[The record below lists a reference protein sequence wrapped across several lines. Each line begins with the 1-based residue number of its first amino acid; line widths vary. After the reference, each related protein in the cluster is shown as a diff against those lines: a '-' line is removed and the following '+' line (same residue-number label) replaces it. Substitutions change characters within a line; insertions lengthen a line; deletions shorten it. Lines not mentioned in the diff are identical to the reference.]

1 MPPRRGTAALTVA
14 LAVGVVASAA
24 SSAGRAAPIDAPA
37 ATAVPTTV
45 AGAPVFDAVDFFSD
59 FFGLAADGSTSSG
72 DLDERVVAGSPA
84 DAFVT
89 YLLGFGTARLDSRQ
103 GQLAPFTVTASTTA
117 LAGDEAVDVCNE
129 GFCDQFSGFD
139 VVDGRLRSFDLNG
152 LPIDDRLAAPSKPR
166 PGSTAMRVIGAFE
179 RVTVDELAVVVA
191 IAADE
196 ELAVAWDDVVYANP
210 DTGDI
215 PVDLLASAYPQ
226 VIPGGGEQAV
236 VLQFPTGDLGGELVL
251 PYTRPSSEAQQQ
263 VRVTVEALQT

>member
-14 LAVGVVASAA
+14 LVVGVAASAT
-24 SSAGRAAPIDAPA
+24 SVAGSAAPTEAPA
-37 ATAVPTTV
+37 ATAAPTTV

-59 FFGLAADGSTSSG
+59 FFGLAADEPTSHG
-72 DLDERVVAGSPA
+72 DLDERVVDGSPA

-103 GQLAPFTVTASTTA
+103 GRLAPFTVTASATP
-117 LAGDEAVDVCNE
+117 LEGDEAVDVCNE
-129 GFCDQFSGFD
+129 GFCDRFSGFD
-139 VVDGRLRSFDLNG
+139 VVDGRLRSFELNG

-191 IAADE
+191 IAAEE
-196 ELAVAWDDVVYANP
+196 ELAVAWEDVVYANP

-215 PVDLLASAYPQ
+215 PVDLFASAYPP
-226 VIPGGGEQAV
+226 VIPEGGEHAV